1 VMVGST
7 AAAFA
12 ERIMAVRMNITRL
25 AIAPA
30 YVYEAPRRLK
40 HNTEVRQDGDTAS
53 HRMVIMRFGGDAA
66 TRGRGLGC
74 KD

>member
-1 VMVGST
+1 MVGST

-53 HRMVIMRFGGDAA
+53 HRMVIMRLEAMRQ
-66 TRGRGLGC
+66 RGAGLGC